1 MCNSK
6 GYRLVGILVKRDM
19 TLNEPSTSSSS
30 VCAVMNLAKL
40 VELRTWCSELP
51 TRGDKLLTRCFE
63 SEYVGDDMK
72 DTMGLSGTSCLCTL
86 GIPVLTQSLRR

>member
-19 TLNEPSTSSSS
+19 TSNEPSTSSSS

-72 DTMGLSGTSCLCTL
+72 DTMGLSGTSCLCIL
-86 GIPVLTQSLRR
+86 GRA